1 MPPRKFYRKKRA
13 PMRRKRYGRKRYNK
27 SSRMTQVNR
36 SSNSPIAYKFI
47 NKLKYHLNDSI
58 VTTVANT
65 AVQAQYY
72 LNGLSQPKASGATHQ
87 PYGHDTMALMY
98 ESYRVFATHWR
109 VEIQPQANVG
119 TVTVIP
125 QNNVLAGYNGADL
138 GYIGEVPRAV
148 TKTLSTTEPT
158 IFVGKAFLPKLAG
171 LSSAQYRAQI
181 APTAGAGTG
190 SYAADYGEIP
200 QELINLYIVA
210 QTDVATTLKY
220 NITLVYHTESFDPK
234 ELAQS

>member
-13 PMRRKRYGRKRYNK
+13 PMKRKRF
-27 SSRMTQVNR
+27 SRRRRSRLVQSNH
-36 SSNSPIAYKFI
+36 SSNSPVAYKFI
-47 NKLKYHLNDSI
+47 NKMKYHLNTSI
-58 VTTVANT
+58 TTTVANT
-65 AVQAQYY
+65 AVSQGYS
-72 LNGLSQPKASGATHQ
+72 LNALSQPALSGATHQ

-109 VEIQPQANVG
+109 IEIEPSSTLG

-125 QNNVLAGYNGADL
+125 QNNAVNYNSADL

-148 TKTLSTTEPT
+148 TKTLSSVNPT
-158 IFVGKAFLPKLAG
+158 VFIGRCNCPKLAG
-171 LSSAQYRAQI
+171 LTSAQYKAQL
-181 APTAGAGTG
+181 APTSGAGTG

-200 QELINLYIVA
+200 SEALNLYVVA
-210 QTDVATTLKY
+210 QTDAAVTLKY

-234 ELAQS
+234 ELSQS